1 MEKIIGREI
10 ELKKLSDYYKSDK
23 GEFIAVYGRRRVGKT
38 FLVRKF
44 FNDKFDFYATGI
56 IDGSSEVE
64 MEAFHNA
71 LIRYGYDGPKAKTWI
86 EAFNHLAD
94 IIESKQRKRQRRITI
109 FLDEL
114 PCFDTPR
121 SGFLQA
127 LDLFW
132 NSRAS
137 WNDKIYLVVCG
148 SATSWMLRNI
158 VNNKAG
164 LHKRTTHTMHL
175 KPFTLGQTEQYL
187 LSRKIKWPRIAIMQ
201 IYMVLGGVPYY
212 LSLLN
217 PEKNV
222 PDNIDSLFFAE
233 SPELENEYQRLF
245 MSLFKNADD
254 YMSIIR
260 LLSTH
265 RDGFTRTEIAEKLKI
280 QNNGH
285 LYTMLDDLEHCDFI
299 RRYNNGKLQRNGIY
313 QLIDFFS
320 LFHHK
325 FCIRRITDEHYWRNA
340 LGTPEQNTWY
350 GLTFERLCLYH
361 IRQIIH
367 GLRLDAISHE
377 YYAWRSRNNDPAV
390 QIDLVIDRADG
401 IATICEMKYSKDD
414 YTLSE
419 AEYRNIMRRIEVFQ
433 TETKHKGGVQA
444 SIVTTYGLKE
454 NMYSEISPKA
464 ITMDDLFK
472 V

>member
-1 MEKIIGREI
+1 
-10 ELKKLSDYYKSDK
+10 
-23 GEFIAVYGRRRVGKT
+23 
-38 FLVRKF
+38 
-44 FNDKFDFYATGI
+44 
-56 IDGSSEVE
+56 
-64 MEAFHNA
+64 
-71 LIRYGYDGPKAKTWI
+71 
-86 EAFNHLAD
+86 
-94 IIESKQRKRQRRITI
+94 
-109 FLDEL
+109 
-114 PCFDTPR
+114 
-121 SGFLQA
+121 
-127 LDLFW
+127 
-132 NSRAS
+132 
-137 WNDKIYLVVCG
+137 
-148 SATSWMLRNI
+148 
-158 VNNKAG
+158 
-164 LHKRTTHTMHL
+164 
-175 KPFTLGQTEQYL
+175 
-187 LSRKIKWPRIAIMQ
+187 MQ

-377 YYAWRSRNNDPAV
+377 YYAWRSHNNDPAV